1 MGFKSIV
8 ITMGLLLILN
18 GCERG
23 VGEEPISVNDVN
35 DSNLTG
41 TWVLSKKYTD
51 KKYLKY
57 LKIQKVND
65 YYFTIKDNHELD
77 YHSFNP
83 NNNREISEANG
94 KWSFVDKYL
103 NLEVFHILT
112 TYIDRKGI
120 YHYMDMNGNSPKGD
134 FVKITKE
141 NILGR
146 FKRFRITKKNNK
158 LLLWY
163 YEGDPDARR
172 YVMYEKNASSKGSW
186 Q

>member
-1 MGFKSIV
+1 MTFKS
-8 ITMGLLLILN
+8 TMIAMSLLLILN

-23 VGEEPISVNDVN
+23 VGEEPISVNDIN
-35 DSNLTG
+35 DNNLTA

-57 LKIQKVND
+57 LKIQKVDN

-83 NNNREISEANG
+83 NNNREILEANG
-94 KWSFVDKYL
+94 RWEFFGKNILLREIYRRIYYL
-103 NLEVFHILT
+103 DAEG
-112 TYIDRKGI
+112 TYFKSNNNPN
-120 YHYMDMNGNSPKGD
+120 MKKP
-134 FVKITKE
+134 ITKYNRISNTVIYE
-141 NILGR
+141 
-146 FKRFRITKKNNK
+146 FRITKKNNK

-163 YEGDPDARR
+163 YEGDYDARR
-172 YVMYEKNASSKGSW
+172 YVMYEKNGSSSKGSW